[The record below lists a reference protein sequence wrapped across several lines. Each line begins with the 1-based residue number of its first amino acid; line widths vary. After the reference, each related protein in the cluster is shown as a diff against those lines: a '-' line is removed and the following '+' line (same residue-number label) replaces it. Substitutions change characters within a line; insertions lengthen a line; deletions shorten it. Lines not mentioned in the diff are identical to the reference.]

1 MLTLKRTI
9 HIGAFMILSCA
20 VRDHALA
27 APNYETMDCRHLF
40 VEDVSLSDR
49 IAIIK
54 QKQATAM
61 SNGTD
66 TADNGFFVKF
76 DSVPGIGIM
85 HGITL
90 SPEGKPLGDEV
101 SDAEIR
107 ELTNELTAVKRQ
119 QNRKVCP
126 TMTAPLEIQTRLKD
140 DQIRVAP

>member
-1 MLTLKRTI
+1 
-9 HIGAFMILSCA
+9 MILSCA

>member
-1 MLTLKRTI
+1 
-9 HIGAFMILSCA
+9 MILSCV
-20 VRDHALA
+20 VRNHAFA

-119 QNRKVCP
+119 QSRKVCP